1 MKPVLCFEKEE
12 KNHQIVAKW
21 GKLTVMQLQRGL
33 RGFFREKCSR
43 FYWDTLSHAT
53 DDSSK
58 DFENFLL
65 FGLACL
71 LANFVWR
78 ILVPIQ

>member
-21 GKLTVMQLQRGL
+21 GKLTVMQLQRRL

-53 DDSSK
+53 DDK
-58 DFENFLL
+58 DFEHFLL
-65 FGLACL
+65 FGL
-71 LANFVWR
+71 VWR
-78 ILVPIQ
+78 ILVPI